1 MLVITD
7 FSGQAVRP
15 IFKVQSPHK
24 EINSRTDQHGS
35 SGQDDI
41 CSWDCLSLQDITDR
55 LSRNVDTYQ
64 FTLRNV
70 PEER

>member
-7 FSGQAVRP
+7 FSGQAVVP

-35 SGQDDI
+35 SSEDEI
-41 CSWDCLSLQDITDR
+41 CSWDCLSLEDVTDS
-55 LSRNVDTYQ
+55 LPRNVDNYQ
-64 FTLRNV
+64 FVLRNV
-70 PEER
+70 PKER